1 MISCEISFLPIQ
13 SKDYTSDIEEVLRI
27 IRNYDLEITVGFMS
41 TTLRGDARL
50 IFNLLAEI
58 FEKMH
63 QRTKFTMVVKISNI
77 CGCE

>member
-41 TTLRGDARL
+41 TTLRGDVRL
-50 IFNLLAEI
+50 IFSLLAEI
-58 FEKMH
+58 FEKMN

>member
-50 IFNLLAEI
+50 IFSLLAEI
-58 FEKMH
+58 FEKMN